1 MNREQQHTVARVV
14 LAALAIGVAYF
25 NPALPLGI
33 GMIMALAKGMP
44 TPTGRAIRQVVDRF
58 EKRGLVRRVTH
69 GRYVEFKLTE
79 KGREQLDRYTL
90 DDLTLP
96 DRPAIWDGKW
106 RIVLFDVP
114 EQRKYLRT
122 IFRHKLQDL
131 GFVYLQKSS
140 WLYPFSCE
148 NELSV
153 LAKKLG
159 LEEYVAIATA
169 HTLSNEEKF
178 LRRFKISR
186 TVDESDYHFI
196 SLSEIGD

>member
-1 MNREQQHTVARVV
+1 MARVV

-33 GMIMALAKGMP
+33 GMVMALSKGMP

-90 DDLTLP
+90 DDLSLLDP
-96 DRPAIWDGKW
+96 PLHWDGQW

-114 EQRKYLRT
+114 EDRKHLRT
-122 IFRHKLQDL
+122 VFRHKLQSL

-140 WLYPFSCE
+140 WLYPFPCE
-148 NELSV
+148 SQLNT
-153 LAKKLG
+153 LAKRLS
-159 LEEYVAIATA
+159 LEAYVAIATA

-178 LRRFKISR
+178 LQRFKISR
-186 TVDESDYHFI
+186 ATDDSEYHFI
-196 SLSEIGD
+196 SLSEIDD